1 MCVFFFC
8 LQMAT
13 FGFGIWFISSCYG
26 SGTVTKDTKIG
37 YPYKI
42 YKLAWYTWI
51 ALIFLILSW
60 IWIFIFFN
68 NLGDYMESAII
79 VEDYFKAKGGF
90 RGFCGAIC
98 NTLVY
103 HQGSVALASVV
114 LIPCSIMQTLFGWI
128 YDLVSK
134 TGDEQGEPN
143 KLQVCLS
150 KVCCCLMWP
159 YKKLFMRIGEQ
170 GFPMGYV
177 ASANFCPSSKE
188 AYYLLL
194 TYSNL
199 LGDLSLVNFLY
210 RLTGTLA
217 IAFMNTGIA
226 YLVFKYLPYYSQSLD
241 SPIAPCVVGSFD
253 PDNLHLDS
261 DHRRALH
268 ECFDNSH

>member
-1 MCVFFFC
+1 MTNPSILLLCVFFFF
-8 LQMAT
+8 LQLAT
-13 FGFGIWFISSCYG
+13 FLIGIWFVTSCYG
-26 SGTVTKDTKIG
+26 SGTVYKNTKIG

-42 YKLAWYTWI
+42 YQLPWYSWV
-51 ALIFLILSW
+51 ALIFLIISW

-68 NLGDYMESAII
+68 NLGDFMVSAIT

-90 RGFCGAIC
+90 RGTCGAIC

-103 HQGSVALASVV
+103 HIGSVALASVV
-114 LIPCSIMQTLFGWI
+114 LLPCSIMQLLFGWI

-134 TGDEQGEPN
+134 TGDEKGEPN
-143 KLQVCLS
+143 CFQKCLS

-159 YKKLFMRIGEQ
+159 YKKLFMRVGEQ

-199 LGDLSLVNFLY
+199 LGDVSIVNFLY
-210 RLTGTLA
+210 RLTGSLA
-217 IAFMNTGIA
+217 ISFMNTGIA
-226 YLVFKYLPYYSQSLD
+226 YIVFKYLPYFSGKLD
-241 SPIAPCVVGSFD
+241 SPIAPCVVRS
-253 PDNLHLDS
+253 L
-261 DHRRALH
+261 
-268 ECFDNSH
+268 